1 MDYSDYTLVSFG
13 DSFTFGQGA
22 VTHYNDTNYDR
33 EYWKEKCHANS
44 YTKFVGDKLN
54 FKDIINL
61 GIPGN
66 SNANIVFQIENYLRN
81 NNDKVFVLYNL
92 TQQARTCVHLYD
104 PEYKRFT
111 LENISINNLRLSRQN
126 QLDLKWFNKY
136 FDIYRNG
143 AQLIYEYVDLLHR
156 LDTIF
161 ARYDVRNLGVDI
173 LGDIPSIIL
182 SNNLKVKDVYLPDD
196 FQYQSYEPYQ
206 SFFDSVYNGT
216 RYIKDLSIPK
226 DFCDH
231 THNFKR
237 VYKLFESISPSVIS
251 DDKHFTVKGNELFAN
266 ECVKLIK
273 QGEYND

>member
-13 DSFTFGQGA
+13 DSFTFGQG
-22 VTHYNDTNYDR
+22 VIPHYNNADYDR
-33 EYWKEKCHANS
+33 EYWKEQCHASS

-54 FKDIINL
+54 FKDVINL

-66 SNANIVFQIENYLRN
+66 SNTNIVFQIENYLRN
-81 NNDKVFVLYNL
+81 NNKVFVLYNL
-92 TQQARTCVHLYD
+92 TQQARTSVHLYD
-104 PEYKRFT
+104 PEYKRFA
-111 LENISINNLRLSRQN
+111 LENISINNFDKRQN
-126 QLDLKWFNKY
+126 QLDFKWFNKY
-136 FDIYRNG
+136 FDTYRNG
-143 AQLIYEYVDLLHR
+143 AQLIHEYVDLLHR

-161 ARYDVRNLGVDI
+161 ARYDTRNLGVDI

-182 SNNLKVKDVYLPDD
+182 GNNLKVKDVYLPDD

-216 RYIKDLSIPK
+216 RYIKDLSIPQ
-226 DFCDH
+226 DFGDP

>member
-13 DSFTFGQGA
+13 DSFTFGQG
-22 VTHYNDTNYDR
+22 VVPHYNDADYDR
-33 EYWKEKCHANS
+33 EYWKEQCHANS
-44 YTKFVGDKLN
+44 YTKFISDELN
-54 FKDIINL
+54 FKDVINL

-66 SNANIVFQIENYLRN
+66 SNTNIVFQIENYLRS
-81 NNDKVFVLYNL
+81 NDKVFVLYNL
-92 TQQARTCVHLYD
+92 TQQARTSVHLYD
-104 PEYKRFT
+104 PEYERFA
-111 LENISINNLRLSRQN
+111 LENISINNFDKRQN
-126 QLDLKWFNKY
+126 QLDLKWFSKY
-136 FDIYRNG
+136 FDVYRNG
-143 AQLIYEYVDLLHR
+143 AQLIHEYVDLLHR

-161 ARYDVRNLGVDI
+161 ARYDTRNLGVDI
-173 LGDIPSIIL
+173 LGDIPSIIRG
-182 SNNLKVKDVYLPDD
+182 NNLKVKDVYLPDD

-216 RYIKDLSIPK
+216 RYIKDLSIPQ
-226 DFCDH
+226 DFGDP

-266 ECVKLIK
+266 ECVKLIR

>member
-13 DSFTFGQGA
+13 DSFTFGQG
-22 VTHYNDTNYDR
+22 VVPHYNDADYDR
-33 EYWKEKCHANS
+33 EYWKEQCHATS
-44 YTKFVGDKLN
+44 YTKFIGDKLN
-54 FKDIINL
+54 FKDVINL

-66 SNANIVFQIENYLRN
+66 SNTNIVFQIENYLRS
-81 NNDKVFVLYNL
+81 NDKVFVLYNL
-92 TQQARTCVHLYD
+92 TQQARTSVHLYD
-104 PEYKRFT
+104 PEYERFA
-111 LENISINNLRLSRQN
+111 LENISINNFDKRQN
-126 QLDLKWFNKY
+126 QLDLKWFSKY
-136 FDIYRNG
+136 FDVYRNG
-143 AQLIYEYVDLLHR
+143 AQLIHEYVDLLHR

-161 ARYDVRNLGVDI
+161 ARYDTRNLGVDI
-173 LGDIPSIIL
+173 LGDIPSIIRG
-182 SNNLKVKDVYLPDD
+182 NNLKVKDVYLPDD

-216 RYIKDLSIPK
+216 RYIKDLSIPQ
-226 DFCDH
+226 DFGDP

-266 ECVKLIK
+266 ECVKLIR

>member
-13 DSFTFGQGA
+13 DSFTFGQG
-22 VTHYNDTNYDR
+22 VIPHYNDADYDR
-33 EYWKEKCHANS
+33 GYWKEQCHATS
-44 YTKFVGDKLN
+44 YTKFIGDKLN
-54 FKDIINL
+54 FKDVINL

-66 SNANIVFQIENYLRN
+66 SNTNIVFQIENYLRN

-92 TQQARTCVHLYD
+92 TQQARTSVHLYD
-104 PEYKRFT
+104 PEYERFA
-111 LENISINNLRLSRQN
+111 LENISINNFDKRQN

-143 AQLIYEYVDLLHR
+143 AQLIHEYVDLLHR

-161 ARYDVRNLGVDI
+161 ARYDIRNLGVDI
-173 LGDIPSIIL
+173 LGDIPSIIRG
-182 SNNLKVKDVYLPDD
+182 NNLKVKDVYLPDD

-226 DFCDH
+226 DFGDP
-231 THNFKR
+231 THNFKI
-237 VYKLFESISPSVIS
+237 VYKLFKSISPSVIT
-251 DDKHFTVKGNELFAN
+251 DDRHFTVKGNELFAN
-266 ECVKLIK
+266 ECVKLIR

>member
-13 DSFTFGQGA
+13 DSFTFGQG
-22 VTHYNDTNYDR
+22 VVPHYNDADYDR
-33 EYWKEKCHANS
+33 EYWKEQCHANS
-44 YTKFVGDKLN
+44 YTKFISDELN
-54 FKDIINL
+54 FKDVINL

-66 SNANIVFQIENYLRN
+66 SNANIVFQIENYLRS
-81 NNDKVFVLYNL
+81 NDKVFVLYNL
-92 TQQARTCVHLYD
+92 TQQARTSVHLYD
-104 PEYKRFT
+104 PEYERFA
-111 LENISINNLRLSRQN
+111 LENISINNFDKRQN
-126 QLDLKWFNKY
+126 QLDLKWFSKY
-136 FDIYRNG
+136 FDVYRNG
-143 AQLIYEYVDLLHR
+143 AQLIHEYVDLLHR

-161 ARYDVRNLGVDI
+161 ARYDTRNLGVDI
-173 LGDIPSIIL
+173 LGDIPSIIRG
-182 SNNLKVKDVYLPDD
+182 NNLKVKDVYLPDD

-216 RYIKDLSIPK
+216 RYIKDLSIPQ
-226 DFCDH
+226 DFGDP

-266 ECVKLIK
+266 ECVKLIR

>member
-1 MDYSDYTLVSFG
+1 MDFGDYTLVSFG
-13 DSFTFGQGA
+13 DSFTFGQG
-22 VTHYNDTNYDR
+22 VIPHYNVSEYDR
-33 EYWKEKCHANS
+33 EHWKQECHANS

-54 FKDIINL
+54 FKDVINL

-66 SNANIVFQIENYLRN
+66 SNTNIVFQIENYLRN

-92 TQQARTCVHLYD
+92 TQQARTSVHLYD
-104 PEYKRFT
+104 PKYKKFA
-111 LENISINNLRLSRQN
+111 LENISINNFDKRQN
-126 QLDLKWFNKY
+126 QLDFKWFSKY
-136 FDIYRNG
+136 FDVYRNG
-143 AQLIYEYVDLLHR
+143 AQLIHEYVDLLHR

-161 ARYDVRNLGVDI
+161 ARYDARNLGVDI
-173 LGDIPSIIL
+173 LGDIPSIIIG
-182 SNNLKVKDVYLPDD
+182 NNLKVKDVYLPDD

-216 RYIKDLSIPK
+216 RYIKDLSIPQ
-226 DFCDH
+226 DFGDP

-237 VYKLFESISPSVIS
+237 VYKLFEGISPSVIS

>member
-1 MDYSDYTLVSFG
+1 MNFSEYTLVSFG
-13 DSFTFGQGA
+13 DSFTFGQG
-22 VTHYNDTNYDR
+22 VVPHYNDADYDR
-33 EYWKEKCHANS
+33 EYWKEHCHANS
-44 YTKFVGDKLN
+44 YTKFVADKLN
-54 FKDIINL
+54 FKDVINL

-66 SNANIVFQIENYLRN
+66 SNTNIVFQIENYLR

-92 TQQARTCVHLYD
+92 TQQARTSVHLYD
-104 PEYKRFT
+104 PEYKRFA
-111 LENISINNLRLSRQN
+111 LENISINNFDKRQN
-126 QLDLKWFNKY
+126 QLDFKWFSKY
-136 FDIYRNG
+136 FDVYRNG
-143 AQLIYEYVDLLHR
+143 AQLIHEYVDLLHR

-161 ARYDVRNLGVDI
+161 ARYDTRNLGVDI

-182 SNNLKVKDVYLPDD
+182 GNNLKVKDVYLPDD

-216 RYIKDLSIPK
+216 RYIKDLSIPQ
-226 DFCDH
+226 DFGDP

>member
-13 DSFTFGQGA
+13 DSFTFGQG
-22 VTHYNDTNYDR
+22 VIPHYNNADYDR
-33 EYWKEKCHANS
+33 EYWKEQCHASS

-54 FKDIINL
+54 FKDVINL

-66 SNANIVFQIENYLRN
+66 SNTNIVFQIENYLRN
-81 NNDKVFVLYNL
+81 NNNKVFVLYNL
-92 TQQARTCVHLYD
+92 TQQARTSVHLYD
-104 PEYKRFT
+104 PEYKRFA
-111 LENISINNLRLSRQN
+111 LENISINNFDKRQN
-126 QLDLKWFNKY
+126 QLDFKWFNKY

-143 AQLIYEYVDLLHR
+143 AQLIHEYVDLLHR

-161 ARYDVRNLGVDI
+161 ARYDTRNLGVDI

-182 SNNLKVKDVYLPDD
+182 GNNLKVKDVYLPDD

-216 RYIKDLSIPK
+216 RYIKDLSIPQ
-226 DFCDH
+226 DFGDPA
-231 THNFKR
+231 HNFKR